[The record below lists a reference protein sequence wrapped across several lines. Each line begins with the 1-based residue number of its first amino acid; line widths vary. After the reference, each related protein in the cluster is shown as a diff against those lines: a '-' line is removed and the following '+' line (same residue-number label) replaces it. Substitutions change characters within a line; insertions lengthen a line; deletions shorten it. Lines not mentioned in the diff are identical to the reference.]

1 MNWPNSK
8 LIAFSHLK
16 MTHYTKIKD
25 FAELLSHSHR
35 KCEHFYQGVV
45 NYSLVESSV
54 LHNLL
59 HSVAETAW
67 ELIVRFINFW
77 KFYSHEISTDHES
90 TPLNDLAQEF

>member
-90 TPLNDLAQEF
+90 TPRNDLAQEF